1 MGFQKEFFINNRKR
15 LASAIEP
22 NSMVL
27 FFSAET
33 FPRNGDQS
41 YKYRQNSDTFYFS
54 GLTQPETCFFIQT
67 DNNKQIVY
75 EHAFII
81 EPTDYIIIWTGSKYS
96 KSDVYELSG
105 IERVS
110 FLYEFDSVIEERIKS
125 SQNIY
130 FSFKSN
136 VRGMKYFHPKV
147 NQYIEKI
154 KSLYSEKAILDADT
168 QFMELRLCKTDVEL
182 SKIKRAI
189 EITGN
194 CFNEIRNI
202 LKPGIYEYEIEALI
216 YKEFICNGAND
227 AAYLPIVASG
237 KNNCILHYIDN
248 RSICNNGDLLLLDFG
263 AEYDYYAADLTRTI
277 PISGKF
283 SKRQTDVY
291 SSVLKVQRMMIP
303 MMKPGITINELN
315 SKCEK
320 LIQEELLKLGLL
332 SLEDIKKQTESA
344 PAFKKYFMH
353 GLSHFLGLDVHD
365 VGKKD
370 VVLKPGMVLTCEPA
384 IYIREEGF
392 GIRLENDILI
402 TDNEPVDLCKDIPIE
417 IADIEK

>member
-15 LASAIEP
+15 LASVIEP
-22 NSMVL
+22 NSMVM
-27 FFSAET
+27 FFSAEAY
-33 FPRNGDQS
+33 PRTGDQS

-54 GLTQPETCFFIQT
+54 GLTQTETCFFIQT

-96 KSDVYELSG
+96 KSDVSELSG

-110 FLYEFDSVIEERIKS
+110 FLYEFDSVLEERIKS
-125 SQNIY
+125 SENIY

-136 VRGMKYFHPKV
+136 VRGIKYSHPKV

-154 KSLYSEKAILDADT
+154 KSLYSEKAILDADP
-168 QFMELRLCKTDVEL
+168 QFMELRLCKTDEEL
-182 SKIKRAI
+182 NKIKKAI

-194 CFNEIRNI
+194 CFNEIRDI
-202 LKPGIYEYEIEALI
+202 LKPGIFEYEIEALI

-277 PISGKF
+277 PVSGIF
-283 SKRQTDVY
+283 SKRQADVY

-303 MMKPGITINELN
+303 MIKPGITINELN
-315 SKCEK
+315 SKCEE

-332 SLEDIKKQTESA
+332 SLEDIKNQNESA

-402 TDNEPVDLCKDIPIE
+402 TDNEPVDLCKNIPIE
-417 IADIEK
+417 IDDIEK

>member
-1 MGFQKEFFINNRKR
+1 MGFQKEFFINNRNR
-15 LASAIEP
+15 LSSIIEP

-33 FPRNGDQS
+33 FPRTGDQTF
-41 YKYRQNSDTFYFS
+41 KYRQNSDTFYFS

-67 DNNKQIVY
+67 DNSKHIVY

-96 KSDVYELSG
+96 KSDVSEISG

-110 FLYEFDSVIEERIKS
+110 FLNEFDSVLEERIKCS
-125 SQNIY
+125 ENIY
-130 FSFKSN
+130 FSFKNN
-136 VRGMKYFHPKV
+136 VRGIKYSYSKV

-154 KSLYSEKAILDADT
+154 KSLYPEKIILDADP
-168 QFMELRLCKTDVEL
+168 QFMELRLCKTDEEL
-182 SKIKRAI
+182 NKIKKAI

-194 CFNEIRNI
+194 CFNEIRKF

-216 YKEFICNGAND
+216 YKEFISNGAND
-227 AAYLPIVASG
+227 VAYLPIVASG

-248 RSICNNGDLLLLDFG
+248 RNICNKGDLLLLDFG

-277 PISGKF
+277 PVSGKL
-283 SKRQTDVY
+283 SQRQADIY
-291 SSVLKVQRMMIP
+291 ASVLKVQRMMIP

-315 SKCEK
+315 SKCEE
-320 LIQEELLKLGLL
+320 LIQEELLNLGLL
-332 SLEDIKKQTESA
+332 SVNDIKNQTQNA

-365 VGKKD
+365 VGNKD

-384 IYIREEGF
+384 IYIREEEF

-402 TDNEPVDLCKDIPIE
+402 TDDEPVDLCKNIPIE